1 MASMKLV
8 IMACIFAL
16 LPVATEGFNSLKHH
30 TEKRASFLALE
41 MIENRCASQSVSF
54 IRGRKASF
62 GALGE
67 VDMSTGRRLLGGR
80 GVQAADVALAAS
92 LTAGK
97 IGVCST
103 AAQMVDEACQG
114 APDDRGAATV
124 TNWLQGL
131 ACVSAG
137 P

>member
-1 MASMKLV
+1 MKLV

-16 LPVATEGFNSLKHH
+16 LPMATEGFNSLKHL

-41 MIENRCASQSVSF
+41 MIENRCASQTVSF
-54 IRGRKASF
+54 VRGRKGSF

-67 VDMSTGRRLLGGR
+67 LDMSTGRRLLGM
-80 GVQAADVALAAS
+80 QAADKSLAAS
-92 LTAGK
+92 LTGGK
-97 IGVCST
+97 VGVCST
-103 AAQMVDEACQG
+103 AAQMVDDVCQG

>member
-1 MASMKLV
+1 M
-8 IMACIFAL
+8 
-16 LPVATEGFNSLKHH
+16 ATEGFNALKQL
-30 TEKRASFLALE
+30 TSKRASFLALE
-41 MIENRCASQSVSF
+41 MIENRCASQSVKF
-54 IRGRKASF
+54 IRGRF
-62 GALGE
+62 GALGD
-67 VDMSTGRRLLGGR
+67 VDMSTGRKLLANTE
-80 GVQAADVALAAS
+80 QKAANVALAAS

-97 IGVCST
+97 VSVCAT
-103 AAQMVDEACQG
+103 AAQLVDEACQG